1 MSNTAMKNIDIATA
15 SAVDSARS
23 IVANVTVCDAMLPWL
38 CTDQSHAILSR
49 YKSIGFDF
57 ISITLS
63 SDDEACDPAGYAL
76 RAIAK
81 LRQLMSERP
90 DQYAL
95 AGSVEDVHAAR
106 ASGRLGINFNF
117 QGTLAFG
124 KSTELVWAYRE
135 LGLRQ
140 VLLAY
145 NQANFVCD
153 GCSERTDAGL
163 TKVGIRLVRALNEAR
178 ITVDGTHCGR
188 RATFDAMECSTH
200 PFMFSHSNCHSVYPH
215 YRNITDEQIKACA
228 ATGGFIGINGLN
240 LFLGDDIGGSEAIF
254 RHIDHVANLVGPQFV
269 GLGLDYVQF
278 EDPIDAYY
286 EANEDTWPDNPYNG
300 RPMRGIRSAQP
311 EQIVEVTELMLR
323 HGYSAQVVEGI
334 LGGNYLRV
342 SQKIWG

>member
-1 MSNTAMKNIDIATA
+1 MAQFKIKPA
-15 SAVDSARS
+15 STPRSARDL
-23 IVANVTVCDAMLPWL
+23 VAQSLVCDAMLPWL

-49 YKSIGFDF
+49 YHAIGFDF
-57 ISITLS
+57 ISITVS
-63 SDDEACDPAGYAL
+63 SDDEACDPAAYAL
-76 RAIAK
+76 RAMAR
-81 LRQLMSERP
+81 LRRLMAERP
-90 DQYAL
+90 DKYVL
-95 AGSVEDVHAAR
+95 AGTGAEVRAAR
-106 ASGRLGINFNF
+106 LARRLAINFNF

-153 GCSERTDAGL
+153 GCSETREGGL
-163 TKVGIRLVRALNEAR
+163 TKVGIRLVKALNDAR
-178 ITVDGTHCGR
+178 ITVDGTHCSP
-188 RATFDAMECSTH
+188 RATFDAMELSTR
-200 PFMFSHSNCHSVYPH
+200 PFIFSHSNCHSVYPH

-240 LFLGDDIGGSEAIF
+240 LFLGDETGGSEAIF
-254 RHIDHVANLVGPQFV
+254 RHIDHVATLVGYQHV

-278 EDPIDAYY
+278 EEPIDAYY
-286 EANEDTWPDNPYNG
+286 AVNQDTWPDNPYNG

-323 HGYSAQVVEGI
+323 HGYTSEMIEAI

-342 SQKIWG
+342 SETIWGGGGSA